1 MSKELG
7 EKELLASLKDW
18 ARAFGQNYSFT
29 IEDSQAH
36 KQICSII
43 KQHFDLSKA
52 IERLCDDIE
61 KRLAKPKVS
70 REWVAYL
77 IALILTT
84 DDYKERIDIA
94 CRELQE
100 KGVGVED
107 DSNS

>member
-7 EKELLASLKDW
+7 EKELLEWLFKIGRLAEKQDD
-18 ARAFGQNYSFT
+18 SFVLCY
-29 IEDSQAH
+29 EDGYH
-36 KQICSII
+36 QIRTII
-43 KQHFDLSKA
+43 KQHF
-52 IERLCDDIE
+52 
-61 KRLAKPKVS
+61 AKPKVS

-100 KGVGVED
+100 KGVGVEE
-107 DSNS
+107 